1 MRKLELIR
9 ALLGLELAHAAIVE
23 DRHRVSVV
31 VFESPVD
38 RRLAIDDGYF
48 IAYCLRHPRSFRRRR
63 PRLTMRVAGQQQQQ
77 AADARLHAAMAL
89 SS

>member
-23 DRHRVSVV
+23 DRHRVSVA

-38 RRLAIDDGYF
+38 RQSAIVGGLEHHHRQTVSVFDDFGVGLF
-48 IAYCLRHPRSFRRRR
+48 EAKECFN
-63 PRLTMRVAGQQQQQ
+63 
-77 AADARLHAAMAL
+77 
-89 SS
+89 

>member
-23 DRHRVSVV
+23 DRHRVSAVA
-31 VFESPVD
+31 FESPVD

-48 IAYCLRHPRSFRRRR
+48 IAYCL
-63 PRLTMRVAGQQQQQ
+63 
-77 AADARLHAAMAL
+77 
-89 SS
+89 

>member
-31 VFESPVD
+31 VFESPT
-38 RRLAIDDGYF
+38 
-48 IAYCLRHPRSFRRRR
+48 IA
-63 PRLTMRVAGQQQQQ
+63 
-77 AADARLHAAMAL
+77 D
-89 SS
+89 

>member
-9 ALLGLELAHAAIVE
+9 ALLGLEQAHAAIVE

-48 IAYCLRHPRSFRRRR
+48 IAYCLCVIRRIWSAF
-63 PRLTMRVAGQQQQQ
+63 PSMPHSLLQS
-77 AADARLHAAMAL
+77 DH
-89 SS
+89 

>member
-48 IAYCLRHPRSFRRRR
+48 IAYCLRHPRSFRRRSSPSDLPLR
-63 PRLTMRVAGQQQQQ
+63 PLTLATKYYYY
-77 AADARLHAAMAL
+77 
-89 SS
+89 